1 MQADRTGTE
10 LGARP
15 VVGVLHPGA
24 MGASLGAA
32 LKARA
37 GQVVWAADG
46 RSYATAKRAELAD
59 LVAVRDVAELVAI
72 ADVVVS
78 ICPPAA
84 ALDVAK
90 QVNGHASAG
99 RPALYVDANAVAPG
113 TVEQLG
119 ALLGPERVVDACVIG
134 PPAWRPDTTQLWASG
149 TSAEAVVELFAGSTV
164 EAHALGPRLGS
175 ASALKACYGLQSKA
189 VPALWLALAAAADR
203 YGVRDALQIELARDG
218 VDLGAELAEI
228 SRRSAPKAWR
238 WIGEMEEAAAAMVA
252 AGLPGG
258 FSAAAAEIY
267 RRIEA
272 GVGKGEDPDAAD
284 AVIDAVGHAES

>member
-1 MQADRTGTE
+1 MQTDEPGAG

-32 LKARA
+32 LKGQS
-37 GQVVWAADG
+37 GQVIWAAQG
-46 RSYATAKRAELAD
+46 RSDATAKRAEVAD
-59 LVAVRDVAELVAI
+59 LVPVRDIAELVAR

-84 ALDVAK
+84 ALEVAE
-90 QVNGHASAG
+90 QVAGYG
-99 RPALYVDANAVAPG
+99 RPTIYVDANAVAPG
-113 TVEQLG
+113 TVARIGSLF
-119 ALLGPERVVDACVIG
+119 GPDRVVDACVIG

-149 TSAEAVVELFAGSTV
+149 IAAEAVVNLFVGSAV
-164 EAHALGPRLGS
+164 RAHQLGAQLGS

-189 VPALWLALAAAADR
+189 VPALWLALAAAAER
-203 YGVRDALQIELARDG
+203 YGVREALGAELARDG
-218 VDLGAELAEI
+218 IDLDAELDRI
-228 SRRSAPKAWR
+228 SRGAAEKAWR
-238 WIGEMEEAAAAMVA
+238 WIGEMEQAAATMA
-252 AGLPGG
+252 ATGVPGG

-272 GVGKGEDPDAAD
+272 VIGRGEQIDDSG
-284 AVIDAVGHAES
+284 AVIEAIARPPN

>member
-1 MQADRTGTE
+1 METVQPGAG
-10 LGARP
+10 LGVRP

-32 LKARA
+32 LKRRS
-37 GQVVWAADG
+37 GQVIWAAEG
-46 RSYATAKRAELAD
+46 RSDATAKRAELAD
-59 LVAVRDVAELVAI
+59 LVPVRDVAELVAR

-78 ICPPAA
+78 ICPPDAA
-84 ALDVAK
+84 FEVAQ
-90 QVNGHASAG
+90 QVARHG

-113 TVEQLG
+113 TVVRVGQLF
-119 ALLGPERVVDACVIG
+119 GPDRVVDACVIG

-149 TSAEAVVELFAGSTV
+149 PAADAVVELFAGSTV
-164 EAHALGPRLGS
+164 HASPLDARLGS

-203 YGVRDALQIELARDG
+203 YGVRAALSSELARDG
-218 VDLGAELAEI
+218 IDLDAELDEI
-228 SRRSAPKAWR
+228 GRRAAPKAWR
-238 WIGEMEEAAAAMVA
+238 WIGEMDEAAATMAA
-252 AGLPGG
+252 AGVPDG

-272 GVGKGEDPDAAD
+272 LIGRGEHFDEPG
-284 AVIDAVGHAES
+284 AVIDAIGRAPA

>member
-1 MQADRTGTE
+1 MQTDQPGAG

-32 LKARA
+32 LRGRS
-37 GQVVWAADG
+37 GQVIWAAAG
-46 RSYATAKRAELAD
+46 RSDATAKRAELAD
-59 LVAVRDVAELVAI
+59 LVPVRDVAELVAR

-84 ALDVAK
+84 ALELAEQVA
-90 QVNGHASAG
+90 GYG
-99 RPALYVDANAVAPG
+99 RPTIYVDANAVAPG
-113 TVEQLG
+113 TVARIG
-119 ALLGPERVVDACVIG
+119 ALLGTDRVVDACVIG

-149 TSAEAVVELFAGSTV
+149 TAAGAVVELFAGSAV
-164 EAHALGPRLGS
+164 RARPLDARLGS

-189 VPALWLALAAAADR
+189 VPALWLALAAAAER
-203 YGVRDALQIELARDG
+203 YGVREALGSELARDG
-218 VDLGAELAEI
+218 VDLDAELDRI
-228 SRRSAPKAWR
+228 SRGAAPKAWR
-238 WIGEMEEAAAAMVA
+238 WIGEMEEAAATMAA
-252 AGLPGG
+252 AGVPDG

-272 GVGKGEDPDAAD
+272 LIGRDEHIDESGT
-284 AVIDAVGHAES
+284 VIEAIAYPPA